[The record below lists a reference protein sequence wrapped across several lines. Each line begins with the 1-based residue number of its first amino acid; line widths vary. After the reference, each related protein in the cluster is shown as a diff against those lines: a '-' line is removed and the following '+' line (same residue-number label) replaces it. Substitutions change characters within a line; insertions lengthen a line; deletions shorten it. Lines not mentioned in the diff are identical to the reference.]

1 MTGIYEVRHS
11 VQEFSIKVV
20 SGIWEVV
27 MYVLLKA
34 EIMKQSAEISAG
46 GETYMPSF
54 TAIDSSIQ
62 VLLRFGFGNVN
73 GYNVITEDTN

>member
-1 MTGIYEVRHS
+1 
-11 VQEFSIKVV
+11 
-20 SGIWEVV
+20 